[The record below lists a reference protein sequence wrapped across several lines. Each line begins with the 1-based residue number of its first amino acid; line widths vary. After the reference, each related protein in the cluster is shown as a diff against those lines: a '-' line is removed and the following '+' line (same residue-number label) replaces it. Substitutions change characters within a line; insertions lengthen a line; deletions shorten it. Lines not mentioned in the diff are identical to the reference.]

1 MHPLVHALRYLLTLK
16 DHIHYY
22 NIGRNVLDEKTCILL
37 RSQAA
42 SSDLDLL
49 VEGLPLTA
57 RDLFEAL
64 LEIYGP
70 QGWWPADSFDE
81 LCLGAILVQNTSWNN
96 ATMAL
101 SNLAEKGLLSLP
113 SVASAQLC
121 RLEEA
126 VYPAGT
132 YRRKA
137 AIIWAFASDFTAD
150 FKTAESFRKEEPL
163 STRKWLLRRKGIGQE
178 SADTILCYGAQV
190 PFLVID
196 RYARRL
202 VKRTG
207 LIDERISSYEAIREC
222 LQNDLPEDA
231 QVLGEFHAL
240 VVMHGKSYC
249 GKSPSCEACPLGTRC
264 SFANSGDSSLSR
276 RAMTS
281 PFRETGRFPKRFY
294 LEKDLEED
302 FLP

>member
-1 MHPLVHALRYLLTLK
+1 
-16 DHIHYY
+16 
-22 NIGRNVLDEKTCILL
+22 
-37 RSQAA
+37 
-42 SSDLDLL
+42 
-49 VEGLPLTA
+49 LTA
-57 RDLFEAL
+57 HELFEAL

-96 ATMAL
+96 ASMAL

-113 SVASAQLC
+113 SVASAPLWG
-121 RLEEA
+121 LEKA
-126 VYPAGT
+126 VYPSGT

-137 AIIWAFASDFTAD
+137 AIIAAFARDFTAD
-150 FKTAESFRKEEPL
+150 FKTAESFRGGKPL
-163 STRKWLLRRKGIGQE
+163 STRKWLLKRKGIGQE
-178 SADTILCYGAQV
+178 TADSILCYGANA

-207 LIDERISSYEAIREC
+207 LVDERISSYEAIQEC

-240 VVMHGKSYC
+240 VVRHGKSCC
-249 GKSPSCEACPLGTRC
+249 GKSPSCETCPLGARC
-264 SFANSGDSSLSR
+264 SFANSGTL
-276 RAMTS
+276 
-281 PFRETGRFPKRFY
+281 PFRNGS
-294 LEKDLEED
+294 
-302 FLP
+302 